1 MEVLYLCN
9 FYLFLL
15 VKVHLHEETDNAV
28 KWSWIQEKNFP
39 ITTVLL
45 LGLGLGIANI
55 FWDRIFWPPYSI
67 YINDSSLN
75 IQTTP
80 HSCVTQYNSAAP
92 QTTT

>member
-1 MEVLYLCN
+1 MLYLCN
-9 FYLFLL
+9 LVLFVL

-80 HSCVTQYNSAAP
+80 QCNPIQFSCTTNYNLK
-92 QTTT
+92 